1 MSLTV
6 SAYKSP
12 KKDELYLYVKQETEL
27 DELPD
32 ELLVMFGDPKHVLDF
47 DLTPDRKMPRA
58 DAAEIIEVIDAK
70 GYYVQMPPTEVE
82 KFSDIT
88 PPPEHLDNI
97 F

>member
-12 KKDELYLYVKQETEL
+12 KKDELYLYVKQEIGL

-32 ELLVMFGDPKHVLDF
+32 EFFVMFGEPAHVLDF
-47 DLTPDRKMPRA
+47 ELTPDRKMPRA
-58 DAAEIIEVIDAK
+58 DAVEILESIESK
-70 GYYVQMPPTEVE
+70 GYYMQMPPAEVE
-82 KFSDIT
+82 KLSDIA